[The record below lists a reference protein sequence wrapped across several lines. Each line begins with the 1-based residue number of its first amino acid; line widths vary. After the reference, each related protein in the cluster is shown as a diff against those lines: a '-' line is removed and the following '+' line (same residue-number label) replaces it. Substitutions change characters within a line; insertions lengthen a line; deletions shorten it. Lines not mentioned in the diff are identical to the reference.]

1 MENRQLTI
9 EIEPSLVRPSMI
21 LGFSGW
27 MDGGDVSTGTVQ
39 YIIHRLGAI
48 RFASI
53 KPGGFYLYSFPGTM
67 EYSALFRPHTKI
79 EGGLIRQLDEPVND
93 FHYDGPNNLILFIGK
108 EPNLAWSDYAAA
120 IFTICQRYGVDRM
133 VFIGSVS
140 GLTPHTREPRFSCV
154 ISDERIKSRLEE
166 MPLVLTDYSGPASII
181 TYLSVEAKR
190 RGIEMLSL
198 VAEIPAYLQGYN
210 PRCVEAA
217 VRCVSSIVGLH
228 IEVSDLRELGD
239 EFEKKVN
246 EVLQSQPDL
255 LDKIQKLETD
265 YDDQVFNTD
274 LGDLKDWLKQ
284 QGIRLE

>member
-1 MENRQLTI
+1 MENRHLKI
-9 EIEPSLVRPSMI
+9 ETEPSLVKPSLI
-21 LGFSGW
+21 LGFTGW

-39 YIIHRLGAI
+39 YLVNRLGAT

-53 KPGGFYLYSFPGTM
+53 EPAGFYLYNFPGTM
-67 EYSALFRPHTKI
+67 EFSALFRPRTKI
-79 EGGLIRQLDEPVND
+79 EGGLIREFDEPSNV
-93 FHYDGPNNLILFIGK
+93 FFCDGTNNLILFIGK
-108 EPNLAWSDYAAA
+108 EPNLAWSDYAGA
-120 IFTICQRYGVDRM
+120 IFEVCGRYGVERM

-140 GLTPHTREPRFSCV
+140 GLTPHTRQPRFSCV
-154 ISDERIKSRLEE
+154 ISDERIKARLEG
-166 MPLVLTDYSGPASII
+166 MPIVMTDYAGPASII
-181 TYLSVEAKR
+181 TYLSVEAKK

-217 VRCVSSIVGLH
+217 VRCIAGIVGLH
-228 IEVSDLRELGD
+228 VEVTDLRELGD
-239 EFEKKVN
+239 EFEKKVQ
-246 EVLQSQPDL
+246 EVLQTQPDL

-265 YDDQVFNTD
+265 YDDQVFDTD

>member
-9 EIEPSLVRPSMI
+9 ESEPSLVKPSMI
-21 LGFSGW
+21 LGFTGW

-39 YIIHRLGAI
+39 YLVNRLGAT
-48 RFASI
+48 RFARI
-53 KPGGFYLYSFPGTM
+53 KPGGFYLYNFPGTM
-67 EYSALFRPHTKI
+67 EYSALFRPHANI
-79 EGGLIRQLDEPVND
+79 QGGLIRQFDEPTND
-93 FHYDGPNNLILFIGK
+93 FYSDAINNLILFIGK
-108 EPNLAWSDYAAA
+108 EPNLAWSDYAEA
-120 IFTICQRYGVDRM
+120 IFTVCQRYGVERM

-154 ISDERIKSRLEE
+154 ISDERIKNRLEG
-166 MPLVLTDYSGPASII
+166 MPIVLTDYSGPASII
-181 TYLSVEAKR
+181 TYLSVEAQK

-210 PRCVEAA
+210 PRCVEAS
-217 VRCVSSIVGLH
+217 VRCISGIVGLH
-228 IEVSDLRELGD
+228 VEVTDLRELGD

-274 LGDLKDWLKQ
+274 LGDLRDWLKQ